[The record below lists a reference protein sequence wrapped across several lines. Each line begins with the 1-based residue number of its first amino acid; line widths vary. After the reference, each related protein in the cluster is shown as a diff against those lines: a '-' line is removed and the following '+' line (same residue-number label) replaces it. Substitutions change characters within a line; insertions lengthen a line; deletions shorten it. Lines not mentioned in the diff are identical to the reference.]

1 VSGVLVLVN
10 PAAGGGR
17 AGRTWERVKGAV
29 ASRRDVDVA
38 APRDR
43 EASRRAILEAVER
56 GCERVVAVGG
66 DGTIHLVAGALL
78 EAGVGR
84 RVTIGVVPAG
94 TGSDLARALA
104 IPRETSAALT
114 RALTGIGEPLDAGR
128 CTGERAS
135 FYFINEASAGIG
147 GLVDEMV
154 NAMPRRGRTAF
165 LIATLRALRRYE
177 AVPMRIEVDGERWH
191 EGPTFLA
198 TVANGTTFGKGMRIA
213 PDALLDDGLFD
224 VIAVGEVKG
233 LDLLRRLPQVYLG
246 KHLRARPVRVR
257 RGKVVRLEPLAP
269 APAFDADGE
278 TYASGPAMFEVL
290 PGALRVAGPP

>member
-1 VSGVLVLVN
+1 V
-10 PAAGGGR
+10 
-17 AGRTWERVKGAV
+17 
-29 ASRRDVDVA
+29 
-38 APRDR
+38 
-43 EASRRAILEAVER
+43 
-56 GCERVVAVGG
+56 
-66 DGTIHLVAGALL
+66 
-78 EAGVGR
+78 
-84 RVTIGVVPAG
+84 
-94 TGSDLARALA
+94 
-104 IPRETSAALT
+104 
-114 RALTGIGEPLDAGR
+114 PLDAGR

-135 FYFINEASAGIG
+135 FYFVNEASAGIG

-224 VIAVGEVKG
+224 VVAVGEVKG
-233 LDLLRRLPQVYLG
+233 LELLRRLPQVYLG
-246 KHLRARPVRVR
+246 RHLRARPVRVR
-257 RGKVVRLEPLAP
+257 RGRVVRLEPLAP

-278 TYASGPAMFEVL
+278 TYPSGTAVFEVL